1 MSLVGE
7 LKQLFLGVIRNSCGF
22 FEGIQSRDFS
32 SAKAALM
39 GSCQMEGERG
49 QQVFKDMGGQ
59 GVAVAS
65 FQRMAVMASSRRVE
79 Q

>member
-1 MSLVGE
+1 M
-7 LKQLFLGVIRNSCGF
+7 
-22 FEGIQSRDFS
+22 
-32 SAKAALM
+32 AP
-39 GSCQMEGERG
+39 CQMEGERG

-65 FQRMAVMASSRRVE
+65 FQENAVVMASSRRVE